1 MELSELKINDEITR
15 MISGIIPMSLKITNI
30 DDKYIYC
37 GDWKFSKT
45 NGAEID
51 EDLNW
56 DENNTGSFIKLN

>member
-1 MELSELKINDEITR
+1 MKLYELKIGDEITR
-15 MISGIIPMSLKITNI
+15 MISGIIPMPLKITNI

-37 GDWKFSKT
+37 GDWKFSKI

-51 EDLNW
+51 EYLHW